1 MSRARLG
8 WVPERSI
15 GHAWKAC
22 VPQGTEGSNPSP
34 SASGSKRISYGES
47 VAKSFSVL
55 RECEFIIFGDK
66 DAFAELKTITKLGV
80 LMVAKLHFAFDLQFI
95 RRFPIS

>member
-1 MSRARLG
+1 
-8 WVPERSI
+8 
-15 GHAWKAC
+15 
-22 VPQGTEGSNPSP
+22 
-34 SASGSKRISYGES
+34 

>member
-1 MSRARLG
+1 MSQPRFG

-34 SASGSKRISYGES
+34 S
-47 VAKSFSVL
+47 VL
-55 RECEFIIFGDK
+55 LYFERLIKGRGAI
-66 DAFAELKTITKLGV
+66 AQQITQQVVDQL
-80 LMVAKLHFAFDLQFI
+80 LL
-95 RRFPIS
+95 